1 MDDLANVPFHMVSCF
16 DDLDDQVEA
25 FNCLFLDVL
34 DKHAPIKRIKI
45 KSRPNPFITPEIRQL
60 MKTRDKWHKSAIRT
74 NDKMHWNAYRS
85 FRQEVKREIR
95 FAEKEHVCNEI
106 NNSNGNTNSIW
117 KVINR
122 CLPRRQPLFVSTED
136 PKTQAFRFNEY
147 YASVGVNAS
156 AMADEIAEE
165 LGFTVTIPTITNLIN
180 YSFSSCEFAQVWKR
194 AEVTPCIKSGDPDE
208 PTNTR
213 PISLLPII
221 SKVVER
227 SAHVQFTEYLDS
239 NGKIAQFPSGN
250 RKIHSTETGLLYFT
264 DEILKN
270 MDMKQVSVVV
280 LLDMSKAFDS
290 IRHDLML
297 SKLRKAGAGDSA
309 IAWFESYLSRR
320 TQTVKIQDTLST
332 SLPLSV
338 GVPQGSI
345 LGPLLFTVYVNEI
358 LSVPRRCKSM
368 GYVDDKKI
376 FIAFPPRDLSSA
388 ISDLNEDLNEISRWC
403 CANSLLI
410 NSEKTKVQV
419 IGVSQLIRNL
429 PPIPPI
435 KILGKVI
442 NPVPVVKDLGVSID
456 CYLSYNENTKELVS
470 NCMFKL
476 SRINRIKH
484 LLDRKTI
491 LLLMEVF
498 VFSKLFYCST
508 IWSNTSKQNVKK
520 LQLVQNFAA
529 RIVLGLRKYDHISEG
544 IQSLKWLNVKDTLF
558 LNDAVM
564 VHKCLHG
571 GVPAYLS
578 HKFMLRSA
586 IHSRPTRHCNDLN
599 LPKCRLATGQ
609 RMFSYRW
616 AKVYND
622 LPLDIKEIENT
633 RFFKKRLRNELRK
646 NLLS

>member
-1 MDDLANVPFHMVSCF
+1 M
-16 DDLDDQVEA
+16 
-25 FNCLFLDVL
+25 
-34 DKHAPIKRIKI
+34 
-45 KSRPNPFITPEIRQL
+45 SRLIHIQ
-60 MKTRDKWHKSAIRT
+60 
-74 NDKMHWNAYRS
+74 
-85 FRQEVKREIR
+85 
-95 FAEKEHVCNEI
+95 
-106 NNSNGNTNSIW
+106 
-117 KVINR
+117 
-122 CLPRRQPLFVSTED
+122 
-136 PKTQAFRFNEY
+136 FRFCLSY
-147 YASVGVNAS
+147 
-156 AMADEIAEE
+156 
-165 LGFTVTIPTITNLIN
+165 L
-180 YSFSSCEFAQVWKR
+180 K
-194 AEVTPCIKSGDPDE
+194 
-208 PTNTR
+208 
-213 PISLLPII
+213 LL
-221 SKVVER
+221 R
-227 SAHVQFTEYLDS
+227 DQHMCNYLDS
-239 NGKIAQFPSGN
+239 NGKIAQFQSGN

-332 SLPLSV
+332 SLPV

-368 GYVDDKKI
+368 GYVDDTKT

-442 NPVPVVKDLGVSID
+442 NSVPVVKDLGVSID
-456 CYLSYNENTKELVS
+456 CYLNYNENTKELVS
-470 NCMFKL
+470 NCIFKL

-578 HKFMLRSA
+578 DKFMLRSA

-609 RMFSYRW
+609 RMFSYRG
-616 AKVYND
+616 AKLYND

>member
-1 MDDLANVPFHMVSCF
+1 MVSCF
-16 DDLDDQVEA
+16 DDLNDQVEA

-60 MKTRDKWHKSAIRT
+60 MKTRDKWHKTAIKT

-106 NNSNGNTNSIW
+106 NNSN
-117 KVINR
+117 
-122 CLPRRQPLFVSTED
+122 ED

-147 YASVGVNAS
+147 YASVGINAS
-156 AMADEIAEE
+156 AMADEIAEK
-165 LGFTVTIPTITNLIN
+165 LGFTTSVSDYQDTNSNMTPGYDKVTARILKDSLPVTIPTITNLIN

-239 NGKIAQFPSGN
+239 NGKIAQFQSGN

-297 SKLRKAGAGDSA
+297 SKLRKVGAGDSA
-309 IAWFESYLSRR
+309 ITWFESYLSRR

-338 GVPQGSI
+338 GVPQGFI

-368 GYVDDKKI
+368 GYVDDTKT

-571 GVPAYLS
+571 KVPAYLS
-578 HKFMLRSA
+578 DKFMPRSA
-586 IHSRPTRHCNDLN
+586 IHSRSTRHCNDLN
-599 LPKCRLATGQ
+599 LPK
-609 RMFSYRW
+609 
-616 AKVYND
+616 
-622 LPLDIKEIENT
+622 
-633 RFFKKRLRNELRK
+633 
-646 NLLS
+646 